1 MHPVDLVEEA
11 AEGVVLEA
19 PPSEYTRRQFLT
31 NVWKTGNF
39 LRSLGVHEDSLVAI
53 VDEPTPESL
62 LSFFGASL
70 LGARVRF
77 APPTAI
83 DARVIVGPT
92 EQLEQFELPPG
103 GQYVGYG
110 AEPEDPSWA
119 YFERDVWSENPSFP
133 DVEHDPSAPLIE
145 TEQAQYDTES
155 IREAAQLVSSEYEED
170 DRVVLRT
177 PLSAPEAVVAGVIAP
192 IAAGATIILPGD
204 GETGTVAVTS
214 GNAPEARTVDPKVVE
229 LSPRRV

>member
-11 AEGVVLEA
+11 ADGVVLEA
-19 PPSEYTRRQFLT
+19 PPRKYTRRQFLT

-70 LGARVRF
+70 LGGRIRF
-77 APPTAI
+77 GPPTAI

-92 EQLEQFELPPG
+92 EQLGRFELPPG

-110 AEPEDPSWA
+110 AGPEDPSWA
-119 YFERDVWSENPSFP
+119 YFEQDVWSENPSFP
-133 DVEHDPSAPLIE
+133 GVEHDLSAPLIE
-145 TEQAQYDTES
+145 TEQEQYDTES
-155 IREAAQLVSSEYEED
+155 VVEAAQSVASEYGQD

-177 PLSAPEAVVAGVIAP
+177 PLATPETVVAGVLAP
-192 IAAGATIILPGD
+192 ISAGATILLPGD

-214 GNAPEARTVDPKVVE
+214 GNAPESRSVDPERVE